1 MIAFGPPKQHHCA
14 LPVQCNCLLAA
25 RPMQRLGSC
34 SAHAATEQRSLR
46 RQSFGPLVK
55 TALANQESVR
65 TAGRSPCCCRA
76 CVKSEPRQ
84 NTWKTPAL
92 QALILAAVLL
102 LPLGLPPESHAAT
115 HQAHGTEAFQL
126 ASEDSEFWV
135 NVSRYGRYF
144 ITVLLGTAYISVKPV
159 LELLKRPKTA
169 FLVVAGIAVLY
180 LFVSTT
186 VQAMLGVSNPLEYQ
200 PSSFFPDN
208 Y

>member
-1 MIAFGPPKQHHCA
+1 MLTFGLPKQHHCA
-14 LPVQCNCLLAA
+14 LLIHCDGLLAA
-25 RPMQRLGSC
+25 RPVQRLVW
-34 SAHAATEQRSLR
+34 SASAAPEQRTLR
-46 RQSFGPLVK
+46 WQPSRPLVM
-55 TALANQESVR
+55 TALASKEPVR
-65 TAGRSPCCCRA
+65 TAGKSLSGSKVCI
-76 CVKSEPRQ
+76 KSEPRQ
-84 NTWKTPAL
+84 STWKTPAL
-92 QALILAAVLL
+92 QAVILAGVLL
-102 LPLGLPPESHAAT
+102 LSLGLPAESQAAT
-115 HQAHGTEAFQL
+115 HHARGTEAFQL

-200 PSSFFPDN
+200 PSNFFPDN